1 VGSPLELTDR
11 DVELLATL
19 LKYRYLSTPQA
30 QRLHFPSTQTALR
43 RLRRLS
49 ASGYVTTFKSPACPE
64 RIVTLTRAGAEMV
77 ADRLIGPSDDIGW
90 AGRRQQPKDYLFL
103 QHFLAVSDFRI
114 TLTQACANDHDID
127 LLGFIPEY
135 RARSSASEPA
145 RRYVQDVVTN
155 ASDHDRKITHSPDG
169 VFALTH
175 GGRSALFFLEI
186 DRGTE
191 VLSNPAKGFL
201 KMVRF
206 YLAYLRDGGYQ
217 RYKRDFGIEALFRGF
232 RTLVVTTSPARLRN
246 MREACG
252 QLSFTPNGA
261 KRFIWLAT
269 AEAVRDPAILTR
281 SLVSCD
287 PADETRYSI
296 LPEKP
301 STA

>member
-1 VGSPLELTDR
+1 MGSPLELTER
-11 DVELLATL
+11 DLELLATL

-30 QRLHFPSTQTALR
+30 QRLHFPSAQTALR

-49 ASGYVTTFKSPACPE
+49 ASGYVSTFKSPACPE
-64 RIVTLTRAGAEMV
+64 RIVTLTRAGAEIV
-77 ADRLIGPSDDIGW
+77 ADRLIEPSDDIGW

-114 TLTQACANDHDID
+114 TLTQACANQHDMD

-135 RARSSASEPA
+135 KARSSTSEPV
-145 RRYVQDVVTN
+145 RKYVQDLVAD
-155 ASDHDRKITHSPDG
+155 ASAACNTITHAPDG
-169 VFALTH
+169 VFALTYR
-175 GGRSALFFLEI
+175 GRKALFFLEI

-206 YLAYLRDGGYQ
+206 YLVYLRDGGYQ
-217 RYKRDFGIEALFRGF
+217 RYTHDFGVEALFRGF
-232 RTLVVTTSPARLRN
+232 RTLVVTTSPTRLRN

-252 QLSFTPNGA
+252 PLSFTPSGA

-287 PADETRYSI
+287 PTDETLYSI
-296 LPEKP
+296 LP
-301 STA
+301 